1 MLFRVLC
8 LLRKVVNEEVKYYDL
23 NLISFQYFIV
33 AIFVLSRVILYLQE
47 FTYGGLGLMADIS
60 ILLAF
65 GAGVLTFLSP
75 CVFPLYPAFLS
86 YITGMSVVEIQNGEL
101 KGQHKAIFHTFFF
114 LFGFSIIYLVLG
126 FGTAEGATLLE
137 SWYLQYG
144 DLIRQIGAILMV
156 VFGLIT
162 IGLLQ
167 PKFLMKER
175 KFHIN
180 NKPAGYL
187 GSIVI
192 GLAFAVGWTP
202 CTGPILAA
210 TLTLVGANP
219 SQGLWYMA
227 AYIFGFSIPFLLMA
241 FFITK
246 FTWLK
251 KYSDTVIK
259 IGGVIMI
266 VMGVILYF
274 DKFTLINSLL
284 QPLFGDF
291 QGF

>member
-1 MLFRVLC
+1 
-8 LLRKVVNEEVKYYDL
+8 
-23 NLISFQYFIV
+23 
-33 AIFVLSRVILYLQE
+33 
-47 FTYGGLGLMADIS
+47 
-60 ILLAF
+60 
-65 GAGVLTFLSP
+65 
-75 CVFPLYPAFLS
+75 
-86 YITGMSVVEIQNGEL
+86 
-101 KGQHKAIFHTFFF
+101 FF

-126 FGTAEGATLLE
+126 FGTAGSATLLE
-137 SWYLQYG
+137 TWYFRYG

-167 PKFLMKER
+167 PKFLMKEH
-175 KFHIN
+175 KLHIQ

-187 GSIVI
+187 GSVII

-210 TLTLVGANP
+210 TLALVGTNP

-227 AYIFGFSIPFLLMA
+227 AYILGFSIPFLLMA
-241 FFITK
+241 LFITK

-251 KYSDTVIK
+251 KYSGTVMK

-266 VMGVILYF
+266 VMGIILFF

-284 QPLFGDF
+284 QPIFGDF

>member
-1 MLFRVLC
+1 M
-8 LLRKVVNEEVKYYDL
+8 
-23 NLISFQYFIV
+23 
-33 AIFVLSRVILYLQE
+33 
-47 FTYGGLGLMADIS
+47 GDIS

-65 GAGVLTFLSP
+65 GAGALAYISP

-86 YITGMSVVEIQNGEL
+86 YITGMRVAELQSGEL
-101 KGQHKAIFHTFFF
+101 KGQRKAIFHTLFF

-126 FGTAEGATLLE
+126 FGTTGSATLLGT
-137 SWYLQYG
+137 WYFQYG

-167 PKFLMKER
+167 PKFLMKEH
-175 KFHIN
+175 KLHIQ

-187 GSIVI
+187 GSVVI

-202 CTGPILAA
+202 CMGPILAA
-210 TLTLVGANP
+210 TLALVGANP
-219 SQGLWYMA
+219 SQGLWYMT
-227 AYIFGFSIPFLLMA
+227 AYVLGFSIPFLLMA

-246 FTWLK
+246 FSWLK
-251 KYSDTVIK
+251 KYSSTVMK

-266 VMGVILYF
+266 VMGIILYF
-274 DKFTLINSLL
+274 DKLTLINSLL
-284 QPLFGDF
+284 QPIFGDF